1 MASYEK
7 DEEVKP
13 YRAPSLRELRLV
25 SARLR
30 EKIRHEKAIKRETD
44 NIAKLLVK
52 LNGLRDERKPI

>member
-1 MASYEK
+1 MESFGK

-30 EKIRHEKAIKRETD
+30 EKIRHEKAIKRE
-44 NIAKLLVK
+44 
-52 LNGLRDERKPI
+52 PI